1 MPPFAWS
8 SPVNKK
14 PIALCL
20 LGVLLGASAVHAGI
34 PVLRERDP
42 AQRPS
47 LLVVGVSHFAN
58 PGADRVNIKFDD
70 VLAPARQREIE
81 ALVGALAAYKPTRVA
96 VEFPA
101 DQQDRLDARYRD
113 YLAGKYTL
121 TRNEVDQIGLRLAA
135 RLGLPRVDAADWNE
149 FPPGTEADF
158 DYLAWANQH
167 GEQARLQRLLDKSRA
182 AAQASEALLARST
195 IGAYLCALNEPEA
208 LARNAQ
214 VYFDIALYGDAKVNP
229 GAVYT
234 GNWYARNLR
243 VFANLVRIAPRP
255 EDRIVAIYGAGHKP
269 LLDRYAAE
277 SLAFKVDDARKALRC
292 P

>member
-1 MPPFAWS
+1 
-8 SPVNKK
+8 VNKK
-14 PIALCL
+14 LSVLCL
-20 LGVLLGASAVHAGI
+20 FGVLAGAAAVHAET
-34 PVLRERDP
+34 PVLRERTS

-47 LLVVGVSHFAN
+47 LLVLGVSHFAN
-58 PGADRVNIKFDD
+58 PGADRVNVKFDD
-70 VLAPARQREIE
+70 VLAPNRQREIE
-81 ALVGALAAYKPTRVA
+81 AVVEALAAYKPTHVA
-96 VEFPA
+96 VEFPV

-121 TRNEVDQIGLRLAA
+121 TRNEVDQVGLRLAA

-158 DYLAWANQH
+158 DYIAWANQH
-167 GEQARLQRLLDKSRA
+167 NEQARLERVSGNSRA
-182 AAQASEALLARST
+182 IAQEAEALLARST
-195 IGAYLCALNEPEA
+195 LGGYLCALNEPEA
-208 LARNAQ
+208 LARNARA
-214 VYFDIALYGDAKVNP
+214 YFDIALFGDAKVNP

-243 VFANLVRIAPRP
+243 VFANLVRIAPKP

-277 SLAFKVDDARKALRC
+277 SLAFKVDDARAVLRC

>member
-1 MPPFAWS
+1 M
-8 SPVNKK
+8 NKRLF
-14 PIALCL
+14 ALCL
-20 LGVLLGASAVHAGI
+20 SGILLGSAAAHAEI

-58 PGADRVNIKFDD
+58 PGADRVNVKFDD
-70 VLAPARQREIE
+70 VLAPARQSEIE
-81 ALVGALAAYKPTRVA
+81 DVVEALAAYKPTHVA

-113 YLAGKYTL
+113 FLAGKYTL

-158 DYLAWANQH
+158 DYVVWADQH
-167 GEQARLQRLLDKSRA
+167 NEQTRLERLFARSRA
-182 AAQASEALLARST
+182 NAQEAEALLARST
-195 IGAYLCALNEPEA
+195 IGGYLCALNEPEA

-214 VYFDIALYGDAKVNP
+214 VYFDIALFGDAKVNP

-243 VFANLVRIAPRP
+243 IFANLVRIAPKP

-277 SLAFKVDDARKALRC
+277 SLGFKVDDAREVLPC

>member
-1 MPPFAWS
+1 M
-8 SPVNKK
+8 NKRLF
-14 PIALCL
+14 ALCL
-20 LGVLLGASAVHAGI
+20 SGILLGSAAVRAEI

-58 PGADRVNIKFDD
+58 PGADRVNVKFDD
-70 VLAPARQREIE
+70 VLTPARQSEIE
-81 ALVGALAAYKPTRVA
+81 AVVEALAAYKPTHVA
-96 VEFPA
+96 VEFPV

-113 YLAGKYTL
+113 FLAGKYTL

-158 DYLAWANQH
+158 DYVAWANQH
-167 GEQARLQRLLDKSRA
+167 NEQTRLERLFARSRA
-182 AAQASEALLARST
+182 NAQEAEALLARST
-195 IGAYLCALNEPEA
+195 IGGYLCALNEPEA

-243 VFANLVRIAPRP
+243 VFANLVRIAPKP
-255 EDRIVAIYGAGHKP
+255 EDRIVAIYGAAHKP

-277 SLAFKVDDARKALRC
+277 SLGFKVDDAREVLPC

>member
-1 MPPFAWS
+1 MNKRLFALS
-8 SPVNKK
+8 LSG
-14 PIALCL
+14 ILF
-20 LGVLLGASAVHAGI
+20 GSAAAHAEI

-58 PGADRVNIKFDD
+58 PGADRVNVKFDD
-70 VLAPARQREIE
+70 VLAPARQIEIE
-81 ALVGALAAYKPTRVA
+81 AVVEALAAYKPTHVA

-113 YLAGKYTL
+113 FLAGKYTL

-158 DYLAWANQH
+158 DYVVWANQH
-167 GEQARLQRLLDKSRA
+167 NEQARRERLFARSRA
-182 AAQASEALLARST
+182 NAQEAEALLARST
-195 IGAYLCALNEPEA
+195 IDGYLCALNEPEA

-214 VYFDIALYGDAKVNP
+214 VYFDIALFGDAKVNP

-243 VFANLVRIAPRP
+243 IFANLVRIAPKP
-255 EDRIVAIYGAGHKP
+255 EDRIIAIYGAGHKP

-277 SLAFKVDDARKALRC
+277 SLGFKVDDAREVLPC

>member
-1 MPPFAWS
+1 
-8 SPVNKK
+8 VNKQLFT
-14 PIALCL
+14 LCFSGIL
-20 LGVLLGASAVHAGI
+20 LGTAAVHAEI

-47 LLVVGVSHFAN
+47 LLVLGVSHFAN
-58 PGADRVNIKFDD
+58 PGADRVNVKVDD
-70 VLAPARQREIE
+70 VLAPARQSEIE
-81 ALVGALAAYKPTRVA
+81 AVVEALAAYKPTHVA
-96 VEFPA
+96 VEFPV
-101 DQQDRLDARYRD
+101 DQQDKLDARYRD

-158 DYLAWANQH
+158 DYIVWANQH
-167 GEQARLQRLLDKSRA
+167 NEQERLERVSNSSRA
-182 AAQASEALLARST
+182 AAKEAEALLARST
-195 IGAYLCALNEPEA
+195 IGEYLCALNKPEA

-214 VYFDIALYGDAKVNP
+214 VYLDIALYGDAKVNP

-243 VFANLVRIAPRP
+243 VFANLVRIAPKP

-269 LLDRYAAE
+269 LLDRYGAE
-277 SLAFKVDDARKALRC
+277 SRAFKVDDAREVLRC